1 MFDELRVKGEGVIEY
16 ENGVRAG
23 VKLLREE
30 KGKLGSELTH
40 LERGYYHMVV
50 EGNHINIPCK

>member
-16 ENGVRAG
+16 EHAVRAG

-30 KGKLGSELTH
+30 RGKGGSELAH
-40 LERGYYHMVV
+40 L
-50 EGNHINIPCK
+50 